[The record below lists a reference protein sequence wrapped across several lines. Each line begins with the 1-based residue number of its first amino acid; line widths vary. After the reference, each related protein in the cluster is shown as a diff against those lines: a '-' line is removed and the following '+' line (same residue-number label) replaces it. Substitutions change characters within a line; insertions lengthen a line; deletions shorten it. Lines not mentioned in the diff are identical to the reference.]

1 MGRSSCIGLV
11 LLFLHLSAF
20 AVEHRFMVFLSD
32 KESSGYSIDNPEAFL
47 SSRAI
52 ERRQKQDIPITVED
66 LPVSESY
73 VNQISNLGASVFFRS
88 RWMNAVLVQMD
99 SSLADDVVE
108 LTFVDSIRYIAK
120 GSRLSHEQ
128 VPVEIA
134 ESFKT
139 PQAISSTTDLQLS
152 MLWADSMHNDGYR
165 GEGMV
170 IAILDAGFP
179 GVNEYKPFEHIHK
192 ENRLIAYKDFV
203 TNSGNPFLYSSSA
216 NAHGTSVLSTIA
228 MDYGEEVQGIAP
240 KASFILCV
248 TEDVESEYRIEEYNW
263 LLGAE
268 FSDSVGAD
276 IINASLGYSTFNDT
290 TMNYTQEQ
298 LDGETAVVTWA
309 AKKAAAKGMIV
320 VVSGGNS
327 GNKSWK
333 YVTPPGDAEGILVV
347 GSVNAQGDRASFSS
361 LGPTSDGRIKPD
373 VMALGSP
380 ATVFDGSGYPDRVT
394 FGSGTSFSSPLIAGF
409 AAAIWQANP
418 EWTSQEVINA
428 IKYSGNMALSPNVE
442 MGYGI
447 PDYRLAVTNSTLS
460 VSDIFENKLKVYPN
474 PFHEGK
480 LNIDLKGVRN
490 ERFIDLVVTDL
501 KGASLVNQRI
511 EVSSSSDKH
520 EIDFPAVCNGIYL
533 LKVSSATY
541 NKTIKLIKY

>member
-139 PQAISSTTDLQLS
+139 PQAISATTDLQLS

-165 GEGMV
+165 GEGMF

>member
-1 MGRSSCIGLV
+1 MGRSKFIGVV
-11 LLFLHLSAF
+11 LLFLHVSAF
-20 AVEHRFMVFLSD
+20 ADVHRFMVFLSD
-32 KESSGYSIDNPEAFL
+32 KESTGYSVENPEAFL
-47 SSRAI
+47 SPRAI
-52 ERRQKQDIPITVED
+52 ERRQKQSIPITEED
-66 LPVSESY
+66 LPVSEAYIS
-73 VNQISNLGASVFFRS
+73 QINDLGATVFFRS
-88 RWMNAVLVQMD
+88 KWMNAVLVQMD
-99 SSLADDVVE
+99 SSLTDDVFG
-108 LTFVDSIRYIAK
+108 LSFVDSVKYIAE
-120 GSRLSHEQ
+120 GPRLSFEQ
-128 VPVEIA
+128 FPFEIA
-134 ESFKT
+134 ETFKT
-139 PQAISSTTDLQLS
+139 PQNISATTELQLS
-152 MLWADSMHNDGYR
+152 MMWADSMHKDGYK
-165 GEGMV
+165 GEGML

-192 ENRLIAYKDFV
+192 ENRLVAYKDFV

-240 KASFILCV
+240 KAGFILCV
-248 TEDVESEYRIEEYNW
+248 TEDVSSEYRIEEYNW

-268 FSDSVGAD
+268 FADSVGAD

-309 AKKAAAKGMIV
+309 ATKAANKGIVV

-333 YVTPPGDAEGILVV
+333 YVTPPGDAEDILVV
-347 GSVNAQGDRASFSS
+347 GSVNAQGERASFSS

-380 ATVFDGSGYPDRVT
+380 ATVFDGPGYPDRVT

-428 IKYSGNMALSPNVE
+428 IKYSGNNALSPNVE

-447 PDYRLAVTNSTLS
+447 PDYRLAVTSSTLS
-460 VSDIFENKLKVYPN
+460 VSDIFQNKLTVYPN

-480 LNIDLKGVRN
+480 LHIDLKGVRN
-490 ERFIDLVVTDL
+490 ERFIDLVITDL
-501 KGASLVNQRI
+501 KGASLINQRI
-511 EVSSSSDKH
+511 EISTVNDEH

-533 LKVSSATY
+533 LKVSSETY